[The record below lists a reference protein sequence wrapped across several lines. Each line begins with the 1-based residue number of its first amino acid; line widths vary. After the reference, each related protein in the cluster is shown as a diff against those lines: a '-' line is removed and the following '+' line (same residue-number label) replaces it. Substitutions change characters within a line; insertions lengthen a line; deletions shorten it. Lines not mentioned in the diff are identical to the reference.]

1 MIPTKSSYCPNCF
14 NMCLELK
21 SSGKVNLYFDGKKK
35 ESSVFIYNLHSNLPE
50 DIQQKVLDKLVDFFQ
65 WYGSFGNK
73 QPISKVEALS
83 SDFICEDGCSLNP
96 SFQPSVVGIL
106 FDQKFFENAV
116 QEIAEKYGVEID

>member
-14 NMCLELK
+14 NMSLELK
-21 SSGKVNLYFDGKKK
+21 NSGKVNFYFDGKKK
-35 ESSVFIYNLHSNLPE
+35 ESSVFIFNLQADLPE
-50 DIQQKVLDKLVDFFQ
+50 EIQERVLDKLADFFK

-83 SDFICEDGCSLNP
+83 SDFTCDDGCSLDP
-96 SFQPSVVGIL
+96 AFQPSVVGIL

-116 QEIAEKYGVEID
+116 QEMADKYDVEID